1 MDIFSNFS
9 DLFISVWSKG
19 IRGVDIFQIL
29 IGIGIFFIFL
39 IFRGII
45 SKVIIKRLEA
55 ISKRTT
61 NKLDDTFVHAMEGPA
76 RFLPIVL
83 GFFIASYYMSFADD
97 GRAIVDTINRTLITI
112 LIFWVIHQ
120 IIEPISYILSGLD
133 KMLTRELVG
142 WIIKSLKI
150 LIFILGLAAVLELWG
165 IKIGPIIAGL
175 GLFGVAVALGAQ
187 DLFKNLIS
195 GILVLVE
202 KRFKIGDW
210 ILVEGIIEGI
220 VEKIGFRSTVLR
232 KFDKSLA
239 IIPNFQFAENAVI
252 NISETTN
259 WRIDWAITLQYDT
272 TVDQLKKDSLTY
284 ASDRVKLISKIY
296 FNIQRDTL
304 ITQKPQQLQIS
315 KPDEIESNHPDHNPN
330 LWSLKCYDLFKYLWD
345 NYHTSTK
352 RQITNIWFFLN
363 EYDKIDYNLKS
374 TKEKYTEFIFKNYD
388 IELKNV
394 ADQQISF
401 DLDDGVTVNY
411 KKFET
416 VVAKI
421 K

>member
-1 MDIFSNFS
+1 MELFNNFS
-9 DLFISVWSKG
+9 DIFLSVWNKG
-19 IRGVDIFQIL
+19 ILGVDIFQIL
-29 IGIGIFFIFL
+29 IGIGIFLLFL

-45 SKVIIKRLEA
+45 SKLIIKKLEL

-61 NKLDDTFVHAMEGPA
+61 NKLDDTFVKSMVGPA

-83 GFFIASYYMSFADD
+83 GFFIASYYMTFSVE
-97 GRAIVDTINRTLITI
+97 GREVVDTINRTLITI

-133 KMLTRELVG
+133 QILTRELIG

-210 ILVEGIIEGI
+210 ILVDGVIEGI
-220 VEKIGFRSTVLR
+220 VEKIGFRSTTIR

-252 NISETTN
+252 NVSETSN
-259 WRIDWAITLQYDT
+259 WLISWNITLQYDT
-272 TVDQLKKDSLTY
+272 TVDQLKTI
-284 ASDRVKLISKIY
+284 R
-296 FNIQRDTL
+296 N
-304 ITQKPQQLQIS
+304 
-315 KPDEIESNHPDHNPN
+315 EIE
-330 LWSLKCYDLFKYLWD
+330 KYILESKD
-345 NYHTSTK
+345 FDTK
-352 RQITNIWFFLN
+352 VGVAVRVDKFSDSSIDMYVRCFTNSRSWNDWL
-363 EYDKIDYNLKS
+363 S
-374 TKEKYTEFIFKNYD
+374 VKERLAIRIKEIVEGNK
-388 IELKNV
+388 
-394 ADQQISF
+394 ASF
-401 DLDDGVTVNY
+401 AFPSQSIYVE
-411 KKFET
+411 KK
-416 VVAKI
+416 
-421 K
+421 

>member
-1 MDIFSNFS
+1 MDIFTNFG
-9 DLFISVWSKG
+9 DLFVSVWSKG
-19 IRGVDIFQIL
+19 IHGVDIFQIL

-55 ISKRTT
+55 ISRRTT

-76 RFLPIVL
+76 RFLPVVL
-83 GFFIASYYMSFADD
+83 GFFIASYYMSFAED
-97 GRAIVDTINRTLITI
+97 GRVIVDTINRTLITI

-252 NISETTN
+252 NISETSN

-272 TVDQLKKDSLTY
+272 TVEQLKKI
-284 ASDRVKLISKIY
+284 R
-296 FNIQRDTL
+296 
-304 ITQKPQQLQIS
+304 
-315 KPDEIESNHPDHNPN
+315 DEIESHIKKSD
-330 LWSLKCYDLFKYLWD
+330 DFD
-345 NYHTSTK
+345 NAVGIAVRIEKFSDSSIDMRVRCFTNSNSFST
-352 RQITNIWFFLN
+352 WL
-363 EYDKIDYNLKS
+363 EV
-374 TKEKYTEFIFKNYD
+374 KEKLA
-388 IELKNV
+388 IEIKLIVEGNK
-394 ADQQISF
+394 AAFAFPSQSI
-401 DLDDGVTVNY
+401 Y
-411 KKFET
+411 IEKK
-416 VVAKI
+416 
-421 K
+421 

>member
-1 MDIFSNFS
+1 MEIFSNFS
-9 DLFISVWSKG
+9 DLFISVWSEG

-55 ISKRTT
+55 ITKRTT
-61 NKLDDTFVHAMEGPA
+61 NKLDDTFVHAMVGPA

-83 GFFIASYYMSFADD
+83 GFFIASYYMSF
-97 GRAIVDTINRTLITI
+97 GEEGKVAIDTINRTLITI
-112 LIFWVIHQ
+112 LIFWLIHQ
-120 IIEPISYILSGLD
+120 IVEPVSYILSGLD
-133 KMLTRELVG
+133 KMLTRELIG

-210 ILVEGIIEGI
+210 ILVEGIIEGV

-272 TVDQLKKDSLTY
+272 TVEQLKKIRDEVENHIKESDDFDNTVGVAVRVEKFSDSSIDMRVRCFTTSNSFSTWLEVKERLVIEIKQIVEGNK
-284 ASDRVKLISKIY
+284 ASFAFPSQSIY
-296 FNIQRDTL
+296 V
-304 ITQKPQQLQIS
+304 
-315 KPDEIESNHPDHNPN
+315 
-330 LWSLKCYDLFKYLWD
+330 
-345 NYHTSTK
+345 
-352 RQITNIWFFLN
+352 
-363 EYDKIDYNLKS
+363 
-374 TKEKYTEFIFKNYD
+374 EKK
-388 IELKNV
+388 
-394 ADQQISF
+394 
-401 DLDDGVTVNY
+401 
-411 KKFET
+411 
-416 VVAKI
+416 
-421 K
+421 